1 MFSYAGV
8 ITEEVVNRDSCY
20 VYTMERDQIR
30 RTVRSYHGPELFLDA
45 LKVGNIARFVR
56 LLPRTLSRCST
67 GRGKQLLSVHASLL
81 LTGPSCFDFVCSPS
95 LICR

>member
-1 MFSYAGV
+1 V

-45 LKVGNIARFVR
+45 LKVGNIARFVG
-56 LLPRTLSRCST
+56 SRAT
-67 GRGKQLLSVHASLL
+67 FAR
-81 LTGPSCFDFVCSPS
+81 
-95 LICR
+95 